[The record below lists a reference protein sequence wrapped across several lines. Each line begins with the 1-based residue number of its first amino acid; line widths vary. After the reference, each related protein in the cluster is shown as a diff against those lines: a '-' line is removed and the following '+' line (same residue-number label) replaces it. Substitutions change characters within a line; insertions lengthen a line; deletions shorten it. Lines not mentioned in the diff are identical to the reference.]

1 MDKSEHEN
9 LVNTI
14 QEVHDKLRKSFQTSN
29 DPNKVWNEHVREEE
43 DLRNKYAEA
52 MLKLATEVWDG
63 KECRI
68 EWSYKTCIDY
78 FFCGGMERF
87 LTREEKIR
95 ELESLSPPSRKK
107 KIKEFEALKK
117 KKITG
122 FSNTAIQIKKHYL
135 NINEKLR
142 LLDIGS
148 CFNPFAKFS
157 EFSCRAIDL
166 TPATEDVLQCDF
178 LHLKVQK
185 TKDNENISEINFY
198 EESFDIIVMS
208 LVLEYLPASE
218 QRAVFCF
225 KAWQLLKQY
234 GLCIII
240 TPDSKSVHRNAPM
253 IKSWKIALEKIGF
266 KRVKY
271 DKLTH
276 LQCMAFTKVS
286 RFSEMD
292 ITTCKSVA
300 DLLYIRQDFKSY
312 AKDVPSTDDR
322 SEEENHN
329 ICEQFSELPSE
340 NLF

>member
-1 MDKSEHEN
+1 MDKSEHGS

-14 QEVHDKLRKSFQTSN
+14 QEVHDKLRKSLQISN
-29 DPNKVWNEHVREEE
+29 DPNKVWEEHVKEEE
-43 DLRNKYAEA
+43 DLRNKYAKA
-52 MLKLATEVWDG
+52 MLELATKVWDG

-95 ELESLSPPSRKK
+95 ELESLSPSSRKK
-107 KIKEFEALKK
+107 RIKELEVLKE

-122 FSNTAIQIKKHYL
+122 FSNTAILIKKQYL
-135 NINEKLR
+135 IINEKLK

-148 CFNPFAKFS
+148 CFNPFSKFP
-157 EFSCRAIDL
+157 EFSCTALDL

-185 TKDNENISEINFY
+185 TIDDENISKINFY
-198 EESFDIIVMS
+198 EESFDVVVMS

-218 QRAVFCF
+218 QRAAFCF

-240 TPDSKSVHRNAPM
+240 TPDSKSVHCNAPM
-253 IKSWKIALEKIGF
+253 IKSWKVALEKIGF

-276 LQCMAFTKVS
+276 LQCMAFAKVC
-286 RFSEMD
+286 RFSEID

-312 AKDVPSTDDR
+312 DEDLPPTDDR
-322 SEEENHN
+322 SEEENQN
-329 ICEQFSELPSE
+329 ICDQFLELPSE
-340 NLF
+340 VLF

>member
-1 MDKSEHEN
+1 
-9 LVNTI
+9 
-14 QEVHDKLRKSFQTSN
+14 
-29 DPNKVWNEHVREEE
+29 
-43 DLRNKYAEA
+43 

-68 EWSYKTCIDY
+68 EWSYKTCIEY

-107 KIKEFEALKK
+107 KIQELESLKK

-122 FSNTAIQIKKHYL
+122 FSNTAVLIKKNYL
-135 NINEKLR
+135 NMNEKLR

-148 CFNPFAKFS
+148 CYNPFSKFS
-157 EFSCRAIDL
+157 EFSCIAIDL

-178 LHLKVQK
+178 LDLKVQK
-185 TKDNENISEINFY
+185 NTDKENTSEVNFS

-240 TPDSKSVHRNAPM
+240 TPDSKSVHHNAPM
-253 IKSWKIALEKIGF
+253 IKSWKAAFEKIGF

-276 LQCMAFTKVS
+276 LQCMAFAKVS
-286 RFSEMD
+286 RFSEKD
-292 ITTCKSVA
+292 ITTCKSLA
-300 DLLYIRQDFKSY
+300 DLLYIRQDFKSF
-312 AKDVPSTDDR
+312 AEDVSSTDDR

-329 ICEQFSELPSE
+329 ICEQFLELPNES
-340 NLF
+340 LF